1 MIRIFRTV
9 DGNIHQV
16 QEAQEG
22 CWIALT
28 NPSASEV
35 FEISTKYGIEVDHLR
50 APLDEEERSRISRM
64 TYRAVREKVA

>member
-1 MIRIFRTV
+1 MLVFCSVEKHIIGRGGVEMVRIFRTI
-9 DGNIHQV
+9 DGRIHQV

-35 FEISTKYGIEVDHLR
+35 FEISTKYGI
-50 APLDEEERSRISRM
+50 
-64 TYRAVREKVA
+64 